1 MEKDYYN
8 NYPLDYSNEISL
20 KKILQQNILF
30 TMNLNIELKTIKKQQ
45 KTTQNDILLFYIFIN
60 FGALMFSIYYLLYDD
75 TFKYI
80 NYMM

>member
-1 MEKDYYN
+1 
-8 NYPLDYSNEISL
+8 
-20 KKILQQNILF
+20 
-30 TMNLNIELKTIKKQQ
+30 MNLNIELKTIKKQQ